1 MKFLSDETMAVRQPV
16 EKKSPIQLFEQ
27 DYTQEQ
33 HKTEELKI
41 NFGIPPLLN
50 EDKF

>member
-1 MKFLSDETMAVRQPV
+1 MKFLSDETMAVRQLA
-16 EKKSPIQLFEQ
+16 EKKSPIQLLEQ

-33 HKTEELKI
+33 HKTEELIIK
-41 NFGIPPLLN
+41 FGIPPLLT